1 MCWAA
6 SRRCLPVTSWNKI
19 RYQDMNPPAR
29 MTPGSRSPD
38 EMRLPNGCSDRD
50 RL

>member
-6 SRRCLPVTSWNKI
+6 SRPALPVTSWNEI

-29 MTPGSRSPD
+29 MTTGSRIA
-38 EMRLPNGCSDRD
+38 NKAG
-50 RL
+50 